1 MVFPISELNLHLND
15 SLYYEFV
22 NLLKDTIYET
32 SIVYSEYVMGNH
44 FTDRSQMS
52 LANFRFFF
60 TFREGKTL
68 QSDIEALMSN
78 FKPDILGN
86 YKEGKLPLAQQHL
99 NTIEHLINPQ
109 KSIHI

>member
-52 LANFRFFF
+52 LADFRFFF

-68 QSDIEALMSN
+68 QSDIEAFS
-78 FKPDILGN
+78 KIVA
-86 YKEGKLPLAQQHL
+86 AQTANQID
-99 NTIEHLINPQ
+99 NTKTL
-109 KSIHI
+109 